1 MDRGGEPVD
10 RAHRGGVG
18 QLQLLVQLVPNHHV
32 VVVVIVVGGGGE
44 AVRRADRVGGA
55 LCGEARHRP
64 QPHNHRVRLLKRP
77 QRVSNLRKLF
87 GPKKKRS
94 IVIHIHCTS
103 FHLEF
108 CSHDR
113 DNVTCS
119 HSCCFSWQQPS
130 KILWHLMPRRCL
142 AHLLDWRGC
151 KDSMNKQNKQKLREK
166 LTWLG

>member
-32 VVVVIVVGGGGE
+32 VVVVVGGGGE

-94 IVIHIHCTS
+94 IIIHILRSIWS
-103 FHLEF
+103 FASMTGILLPVAVPVVFLGSSRRRF
-108 CSHDR
+108 CG
-113 DNVTCS
+113 
-119 HSCCFSWQQPS
+119 
-130 KILWHLMPRRCL
+130 I
-142 AHLLDWRGC
+142 
-151 KDSMNKQNKQKLREK
+151 
-166 LTWLG
+166 

>member
-32 VVVVIVVGGGGE
+32 VVVVVVVGGGGE

-87 GPKKKRS
+87 GPKKNGQLTFTYIVLRS
-94 IVIHIHCTS
+94 IWS
-103 FHLEF
+103 FAPSPMTGIILPVAIPVVFLGSSRRRF
-108 CSHDR
+108 CG
-113 DNVTCS
+113 
-119 HSCCFSWQQPS
+119 
-130 KILWHLMPRRCL
+130 I
-142 AHLLDWRGC
+142 
-151 KDSMNKQNKQKLREK
+151 
-166 LTWLG
+166 

>member
-1 MDRGGEPVD
+1 MYGGGEAVD

-32 VVVVIVVGGGGE
+32 VVVVVVVGGGGE

-87 GPKKKRS
+87 GPKRKNGQSSFTYIALRS
-94 IVIHIHCTS
+94 IWS
-103 FHLEF
+103 FAPMTGIMLPVAIPVVFLGSSRRRF
-108 CSHDR
+108 CG
-113 DNVTCS
+113 
-119 HSCCFSWQQPS
+119 
-130 KILWHLMPRRCL
+130 I
-142 AHLLDWRGC
+142 
-151 KDSMNKQNKQKLREK
+151 
-166 LTWLG
+166 

>member
-32 VVVVIVVGGGGE
+32 VVVVVGGGGE

-87 GPKKKRS
+87 GPKRKNGQLSFTYIALRS
-94 IVIHIHCTS
+94 IWS
-103 FHLEF
+103 FAPMTGIMLPVAIPVVFLGSSRRRF
-108 CSHDR
+108 CG
-113 DNVTCS
+113 
-119 HSCCFSWQQPS
+119 
-130 KILWHLMPRRCL
+130 I
-142 AHLLDWRGC
+142 
-151 KDSMNKQNKQKLREK
+151 
-166 LTWLG
+166 

>member
-1 MDRGGEPVD
+1 MDGGGEPVD

-32 VVVVIVVGGGGE
+32 VVVVVVVGGGGE

-77 QRVSNLRKLF
+77 QRVSNLCKLF

-94 IVIHIHCTS
+94 IIIHILRSIWS
-103 FHLEF
+103 FASMTGILLPVAVPVVFLGSSRRRF
-108 CSHDR
+108 CG
-113 DNVTCS
+113 
-119 HSCCFSWQQPS
+119 
-130 KILWHLMPRRCL
+130 I
-142 AHLLDWRGC
+142 
-151 KDSMNKQNKQKLREK
+151 
-166 LTWLG
+166 